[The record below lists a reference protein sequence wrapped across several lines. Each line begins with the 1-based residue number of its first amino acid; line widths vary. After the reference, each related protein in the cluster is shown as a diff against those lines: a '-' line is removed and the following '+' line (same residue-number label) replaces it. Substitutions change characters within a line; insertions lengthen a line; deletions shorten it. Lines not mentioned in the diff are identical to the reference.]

1 MTFSVNK
8 DVFRLQISIDNA
20 MLVQMF
26 ETEYDFG
33 SVRSDLLLSEAGSN
47 STLNSEVGKEL
58 TPRYVVH
65 NKV

>member
-8 DVFRLQISIDNA
+8 DVFRLQISVDNA

-26 ETEYDFG
+26 ETEYDFC
-33 SVRSDLLLSEAGSN
+33 SVRSDLLLGEAGSN
-47 STLNSEVGKEL
+47 STLNSQISKEF

-65 NKV
+65 NEV